1 MATASVLGIETWGL
15 RKARRVGGRLDAA
28 AGAVIDGGLDRLH
41 EVVEAR
47 LGGHPVLAELV
58 EEAEEAG
65 EVSDLTRQ
73 QVELAL
79 AAAAGKDEVF
89 GQAVTE
95 LAAGCERPKRQR
107 DRWRRARGRQCS
119 PGKRGR
125 SRRTAGSRSVRQRR
139 PARILLILR

>member
-1 MATASVLGIETWGL
+1 MIKRLFVANRGEIAVRINGDGVSALGIETWGL

-65 EVSDLTRQ
+65 GQRPDR
-73 QVELAL
+73 
-79 AAAAGKDEVF
+79 AAG
-89 GQAVTE
+89 GA
-95 LAAGCERPKRQR
+95 
-107 DRWRRARGRQCS
+107 S
-119 PGKRGR
+119 PGRSGR
-125 SRRTAGSRSVRQRR
+125 
-139 PARILLILR
+139 